1 MTMLQKVESKLR
13 QKKGASLILAIVLI
27 AILFLTLSYMREYRR
42 VRIISAGIRDAMEQA
57 VTSVAINNAYNS
69 FNGVREGNSGAYEL
83 SGEDWRENVSTIDV
97 QNKLVGLLHLQ
108 SKNGVFISPNP
119 EGDSYEFAISEVD
132 VIPDN
137 AEFASNTDQ
146 AKYLASCRVEI
157 PFSLGFETFPPLV
170 IRMEHQSVYVDL
182 FD

>member
-1 MTMLQKVESKLR
+1 M
-13 QKKGASLILAIVLI
+13 
-27 AILFLTLSYMREYRR
+27 
-42 VRIISAGIRDAMEQA
+42 
-57 VTSVAINNAYNS
+57 
-69 FNGVREGNSGAYEL
+69 REGNSGAYEL
-83 SGEDWRENVSTIDV
+83 SGEDWREKISTIDV

-132 VIPDN
+132 VIRIRGVRVQREAGEVSGILP
-137 AEFASNTDQ
+137 
-146 AKYLASCRVEI
+146 VEI
-157 PFSLGFETFPPLV
+157 PFSLGYDAFPPLV

>member
-27 AILFLTLSYMREYRR
+27 AILFLTLIYMMEYRR
-42 VRIISAGIRDAMEQA
+42 VRIISAGVRNAMEQA

-137 AEFASNTDQ
+137 AEFASNTEQ

-157 PFSLGFETFPPLV
+157 PFSLGFEAFPPLV

>member
-1 MTMLQKVESKLR
+1 MTMLRKVQSKLR
-13 QKKGASLILAIVLI
+13 QKKGASLILAIVLL
-27 AILFLTLSYMREYRR
+27 AILFLTLIYMMEYRR
-42 VRIISAGIRDAMEQA
+42 VRIISAGVRNAMEQA

-83 SGEDWRENVSTIDV
+83 TGEDWREKISTIDV

-119 EGDSYEFAISEVD
+119 EGNSYEFAISQVD

-137 AEFASNTDQ
+137 AEFASNEKQ

-157 PFSLGFETFPPLV
+157 PFSLGFDAFPPLV